1 MGRETKRERFERVI
15 ESRLEKT
22 VLAIRTLGNT
32 ARTDCYEYEYEDVEE
47 LFAGLRRELDFAEER
62 FRTKDEARRFHL
74 MEEYHG
80 DQV

>member
-1 MGRETKRERFERVI
+1 MRAICACGKVDYGSIEDIFPLMPGVKVI
-15 ESRLEKT
+15 GASSDH
-22 VLAIRTLGNT
+22 TLL
-32 ARTDCYEYEYEDVEE
+32 DVEE